1 MSNLIAVLLL
11 FIFLAVPALLS
22 ALADAKID
30 SMNSAG
36 LFDKKYGN
44 TPKKSTQLAENCI
57 PIAISTE
64 DAKEISLYK
73 LSSIILTRILQNL
86 L

>member
-11 FIFLAVPALLS
+11 FNIFLAVPALLS

-44 TPKKSTQLAENCI
+44 TPKKLHKSPHWLAENCI

-64 DAKEISLYK
+64 DAK
-73 LSSIILTRILQNL
+73 
-86 L
+86 